1 MKKALVTL
9 SIVMSLTGCKVEL
22 APIVNLSDIN
32 SESAKTVQS
41 KLIVE
46 VMSCKSYEDS
56 RQESSDVKDAKEAIA
71 KVFNN
76 AKYIECYTEKM
87 DSKAL
92 FEIPITVGGKNSVD
106 GIQITNTDIGGG
118 MVIKMSDNLKHNF
131 ERQKKASFIDINPLI
146 KITINNDINK
156 DQDIVVHGILANNK
170 TYLPYSWYNLK
181 ANENQIFNL
190 SDVSVSSLIQN
201 GETLVYEDFDKR
213 VEITKPE

>member
-1 MKKALVTL
+1 MKKALITL
-9 SIVMSLTGCKVEL
+9 SIVTLLTGCKVEL

-92 FEIPITVGGKNSVD
+92 FEIPITVGGKNPVD

-118 MVIKMSDNLKHNF
+118 MVIKMSDNLKQNF

-156 DQDIVVHGILANNK
+156 DQDIVVHGVLANNK

-181 ANENQIFNL
+181 ANENQTFKL
-190 SDVSVSSLIQN
+190 SDISVSSLIEN
-201 GETLVYEDFDKR
+201 GNTLVYEDFDKR
-213 VEITKPE
+213 IEITKPE